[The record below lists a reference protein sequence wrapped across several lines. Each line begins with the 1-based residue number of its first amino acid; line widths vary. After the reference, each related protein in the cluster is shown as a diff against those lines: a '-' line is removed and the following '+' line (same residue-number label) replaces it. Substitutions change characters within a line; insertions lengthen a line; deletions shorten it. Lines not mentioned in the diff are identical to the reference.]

1 MSRVV
6 VALGGHALIHP
17 DRPGSADARRRD
29 LELAAD
35 ALVAL
40 IDQGHEVVLTYG
52 DGPDAILAPSGPDAV
67 RGSVA
72 APSLDGL
79 VDGSE
84 GAIGYLIVRALADRL
99 ARDGRRPAI
108 ALLPIRSVDSRRI
121 AALVAAGV
129 IVVASGGGD
138 IQQQQSAAERLDG
151 VEAAVDQDLAAVEL
165 AVGID
170 ADALLLLTD
179 VPAAYLGWGRPT
191 AIPLRRITIDGA
203 RAGIANGTFAARTMG
218 AKLAAAAVFVER
230 TGRYAAIGA
239 LQEAVAVLDG
249 RAGTTIMEDRVVD
262 HPARPTRAAVA

>member
-17 DRPGSADARRRD
+17 DRPGSAEARRRD

-40 IDQGHEVVLTYG
+40 IDEGHEVVLTYG

-67 RGSVA
+67 LGSVA

-79 VDGSE
+79 ADGSE

-108 ALLPIRSVDSRRI
+108 ALLPIRSVEARRI

-138 IQQQQSAAERLDG
+138 IQQQSAAERLDG